1 MKIFTVIRHI
11 FFYVGHINS
20 VYFQVHK
27 MDFRRSLDFDSIL
40 DCNHLSTSSEEIM
53 WSDDETIVA
62 EQEQIWNEGKCRY
75 KHQKRD
81 IL

>member
-1 MKIFTVIRHI
+1 
-11 FFYVGHINS
+11 
-20 VYFQVHK
+20 

-40 DCNHLSTSSEEIM
+40 DYNNLSTSSEEIM

-75 KHQKRD
+75 LQNLERRKYYCKYHRN
-81 IL
+81 

>member
-1 MKIFTVIRHI
+1 
-11 FFYVGHINS
+11 
-20 VYFQVHK
+20 

-40 DCNHLSTSSEEIM
+40 DYNNLSTSSEEIM

-75 KHQKRD
+75 
-81 IL
+81 L